1 MHLNHTLKSKTQIIV
16 TLVLALG
23 IVSCGSYEYAGYEND
38 SIYND
43 TKKTTVI
50 KSESPSS
57 TNNQYYQNY
66 FKEKTE
72 EYALYAEDEDAIFTD
87 IESYEGDYNEENDTA
102 DGESYAGWGGN
113 NSDITING
121 MVVIPLIVF
130 GGIILI
136 TLLGVGIT
144 AMAMVMFGDTD
155 SIITTVGIDRYGSTM
170 AGAGA
175 GDGTVLIGT
184 QVITTVHTTE
194 TVTTTAIMKVPIK
207 DDLYHIIEQDVAQQ
221 LLHVQEKQ
229 QHL

>member
-1 MHLNHTLKSKTQIIV
+1 MHLNHILKSKTQIIV
-16 TLVLALG
+16 TLALALG

-43 TKKTTVI
+43 TKKATVI

-113 NSDITING
+113 NSDITINVYG
-121 MVVIPLIVF
+121 GHSFNSIWWNNPYYTSWGWNNGYGYGNVWGYGFNNYYGWNRPLW
-130 GGIILI
+130 L
-136 TLLGVGIT
+136 
-144 AMAMVMFGDTD
+144 D
-155 SIITTVGIDRYGSTM
+155 YGWGWGW
-170 AGAGA
+170 AGA
-175 GDGTVLIGT
+175 GTVLIGT

-207 DDLYHIIEQDVAQQ
+207 DALYHTIEQDAAQ
-221 LLHVQEKQ
+221 
-229 QHL
+229 

>member
-1 MHLNHTLKSKTQIIV
+1 
-16 TLVLALG
+16 
-23 IVSCGSYEYAGYEND
+23 
-38 SIYND
+38 
-43 TKKTTVI
+43 
-50 KSESPSS
+50 
-57 TNNQYYQNY
+57 
-66 FKEKTE
+66 
-72 EYALYAEDEDAIFTD
+72 
-87 IESYEGDYNEENDTA
+87 
-102 DGESYAGWGGN
+102 
-113 NSDITING
+113 
-121 MVVIPLIVF
+121 MVAIPLIVF

-144 AMAMVMFGDTD
+144 AMAMAMFGDTD
-155 SIITTVGIDRYGSTM
+155 SIITTAGIDRYGSTM
-170 AGAGA
+170 AGAGD